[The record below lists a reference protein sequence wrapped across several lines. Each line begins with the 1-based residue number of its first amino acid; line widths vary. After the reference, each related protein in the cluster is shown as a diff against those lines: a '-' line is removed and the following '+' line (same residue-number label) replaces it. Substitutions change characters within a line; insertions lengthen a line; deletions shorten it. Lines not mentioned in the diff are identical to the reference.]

1 MRPVIKTLT
10 FSCERAS
17 GIKEFLIRK
26 KDYGEMILY
35 DILFKDLFLFT
46 LGQDGKVLLSNW
58 EAARSDQIG
67 MDEDVLSE
75 INRFILNTA

>member
-10 FSCERAS
+10 FSCERGS

-67 MDEDVLSE
+67 MDEEVLSE